1 MTKTSRN
8 RGLAAGAALLLPVL
22 AGPAAAQQAPA
33 DPAAAATGAAMQ
45 AIHDALEVAPADPEA
60 PAVFSSSDIL
70 GRSFA
75 GEDLTGATFRNL
87 KIDGANYSRTRLT
100 GAKFQ
105 NVVLTGVIDMTGA
118 DLTDAVIRNC
128 EIQEPLKVLM
138 QGAVTAG
145 LVTKNCDLPF
155 DYTTAGA
162 AQTTPA
168 PAPVAPPTAA
178 AVAAPASAAEPAVPA
193 GAAPASVAEPAA
205 TADPVIAAPA
215 APAVPAEPVVDD
227 DAPTV
232 PLVEAETITAA
243 VSRVA
248 GAIDVPV
255 TFETD
260 STRATEQG
268 RDQMDEILAA
278 IEDEPGTYLLTG
290 HTDADGE
297 ADYNL
302 ALSEARARAV
312 ASYLV
317 DGGFPADR
325 LQVKGAG
332 ETAPV
337 ASNDDEAGRAANRR
351 VTVTRVE

>member
-8 RGLAAGAALLLPVL
+8 RCLAAGVALLLPVL

-45 AIHDALEVAPADPEA
+45 AIRDRLKVAPTDPGPAAKA
-60 PAVFSSSDIL
+60 PPVFSSSDIL

-118 DLTDAVIRNC
+118 DLTDAVIRNR
-128 EIQEPLKVLM
+128 EIQEPIKVLM
-138 QGAVTAG
+138 QGAITSG
-145 LVTKNCDLPF
+145 LVTKNWDLPF

-162 AQTTPA
+162 AQTTP
-168 PAPVAPPTAA
+168 
-178 AVAAPASAAEPAVPA
+178 VAAPATAAEPT
-193 GAAPASVAEPAA
+193 AA
-205 TADPVIAAPA
+205 ADPVIAAPA
-215 APAVPAEPVVDD
+215 APVEPADPVVDA
-227 DAPTV
+227 DAPAV
-232 PLVEAETITAA
+232 PLVEADTITAA

-297 ADYNL
+297 ADYNV